1 MAEEGKYQTYVKT
14 HKAVAAGVASV
25 IAAVFTYRLGVAGT
39 LIGMELTAV
48 VITLSSAIFKAKLM
62 KASHHIASLPKQA
75 AEPDR
80 TPQFAN
86 PSQPGDEPGKGEAA
100 PPVKDSEKGRSV
112 KPEKGKEK
120 EDRY

>member
-1 MAEEGKYQTYVKT
+1 M
-14 HKAVAAGVASV
+14 
-25 IAAVFTYRLGVAGT
+25 
-39 LIGMELTAV
+39 
-48 VITLSSAIFKAKLM
+48 SSRFPDNRTGNPQDRA
-62 KASHHIASLPKQA
+62 QA

-86 PSQPGDEPGKGEAA
+86 PSQPGDEPGTGEAA
-100 PPVKDSEKGRSV
+100 PPVKGSEKGRGV